1 MPYWQL
7 FYHFV
12 WGTKKREPSLT
23 ADVEA
28 AVHELLRGKAVGLG
42 ATVFALNGMP
52 DHVHLVAAVPP
63 SIAVSEFIGQV
74 KGVASA
80 KFNQA
85 RLRDLPLYWQEE
97 YGVFS
102 FHQKVLSNF
111 VAYVAQQKQHHAE
124 GHLLP
129 VLERTDHHPVQMVRE
144 PAPSYMTG
152 HDEWWHEMEQ
162 MELIDPATGTDS

>member
-12 WGTKKREPSLT
+12 WGTKKRDLLVT
-23 ADVEA
+23 ADVEPM
-28 AVHELLRGKAVGLG
+28 VYELLRNKAVGLG
-42 ATVFALNGMP
+42 ATVMALNGLP
-52 DHVHLVAAVPP
+52 DHCHLVAAVPP
-63 SIAVSEFIGQV
+63 SIALSEFIGQV

-102 FHQKVLSNF
+102 FHHKVLPNF
-111 VAYVAQQKQHHAE
+111 VAYVEKQKQHHAD
-124 GHLLP
+124 GRLLN
-129 VLERTDHHPVQMVRE
+129 VLERTDDRGIRLIRESASTYAAADEDWWREMVQL
-144 PAPSYMTG
+144 
-152 HDEWWHEMEQ
+152 D
-162 MELIDPATGTDS
+162 LATNDVS